1 MPNDADRDPAPAPA
15 SLRLPT
21 RLFVFVRPR
30 NILDGLDQL
39 HLASV
44 PEDVVVVVFDE
55 PSRNQRN
62 GVRFTRESI
71 VLDYGQPHDAM
82 NGALWPLSTNDPAEL
97 LKRPDRC
104 HLAVLP
110 SRAIEDAFMTDFVR
124 QVHRA
129 VPGDAAFALLG
140 VPMAKQEL
148 DMMQETRTIQTFGAN
163 QDLLGVFTDTL
174 TRDER
179 AVAMKAMHAAICDL
193 DDDAIL
199 FSRLLDRQL
208 TPRALTVA
216 PGLILAHLIRNRVV
230 DPADWDVMRIP
241 GPEGLVYNVNVEL
254 LNQAKRHIADPRGR
268 FRLPSFALDKQELQR
283 PPLPRGEAVVN
294 ERAYRLVEFPDVD
307 APIGSQAISKLNEW
321 CSTRKLPLPKEEDL
335 ACPASTMH
343 APLFSM
349 VYRVLGQDFA
359 TPAGYPT
366 KATAKAE
373 AAKLALIGTG
383 ILRISPQAMAF
394 ASFMAPGEKM
404 RLRGIDD
411 AVAAAEMAPPA
422 VTAMAAAAPP
432 VATVTVI
439 PTRPPVPP
447 TAALVDRPNEAPVL
461 VPLHPHITAKVPD
474 VIPPS
479 AHHWTVPNEAPAPAP
494 VPVPES
500 AAPAGVTT
508 VAAPAASQAV
518 HIAPA
523 VATVPGMPTGV
534 TWLPLIQ
541 SLPLRQDPISHLEQH
556 FAKAAPNMP
565 RPVYTEQ
572 EQNFG
577 GKSYFKQTVAVG
589 GNGARIYTS
598 PCWHTTK
605 SDAKK
610 EAAFLAVLRMSL
622 LPGLRNS
629 HPALRALFDNDDA
642 PPPVMDAGYPPPVPV
657 HAPVMAVP
665 AAAAPAPTVS
675 VEPVMAA
682 PAAPMSVIPSTN
694 AGVPPTVVV
703 VAAPPAPAAPAPR
716 PSPFPAHWP
725 PFDPRED
732 YVSKLNVFHHRAQLA
747 LPIYEEIDTSLAGR
761 PQFRFRLRFD
771 GRVWESPTIMNKKK
785 LAKAE
790 VAYMAACHYGL
801 VTNTPNEH
809 PSGHDAPPPPPPQ
822 APPAARSRTRSEEMD
837 VDDRPAKRAR
847 SDYPNERPRHES
859 DYPNDRAYSSRAR
872 SPDRRDQPLEYASR
886 RDNRRDDRRD
896 RGRDVD
902 DRYRDEGRSRD
913 RSRDTNDRSRGEG
926 RSRDRVRE
934 PYPLEARRHDEH
946 SRSSGDR
953 ARRDRDHDRDRE
965 REVSRDRVPNEHGRS
980 RDRDYAYNRDYGR
993 DRDEGRERSRHSS
1006 RDHERS
1012 DVSERKRDREPSSR
1026 DADLRRTLR
1035 DADLRRSLPP
1045 RDTDARP
1052 RDDRSDRS
1060 RPGTMYVDDASSSG
1074 SRTPARRTREPS
1086 SRAMTPDLPNITQPP
1101 TDPPHSF
1108 RYRGTRVMLPG
1119 ANRPPLKALRDVA
1132 EQMGVRPPS
1141 TRVHVVPMD
1150 DGGPPQWFGDLD
1162 FPELGLRTKSMSL
1175 HDDQVFAR
1183 QDAAEVAWRE
1193 VQRRYRPKR
1202 DEDEEEG
1209 RGRDGSDDEEGQLY
1223 AMR

>member
-1 MPNDADRDPAPAPA
+1 MPNDAGRKPAPAPA

-44 PEDVVVVVFDE
+44 PEVRARHLPPSSALMTLKHDYDHDVVVVVFDE
-55 PSRNQRN
+55 PSRSQRN
-62 GVRFTRESI
+62 GVRFTRQSI

-82 NGALWPLSTNDPAEL
+82 NGTVWPLSTNDPAEL

-110 SRAIEDAFMTDFVR
+110 SCATEGAFMTDFIR
-124 QVHRA
+124 QFHHA
-129 VPGDAAFALLG
+129 APDHAAFALLG
-140 VPMAKQEL
+140 VLVAKQTL

-179 AVAMKAMHAAICDL
+179 AVAMKAVHAAICDL
-193 DDDAIL
+193 DDEAIL
-199 FSRLLDRQL
+199 FSRLLGRQL
-208 TPRALTVA
+208 TPHALAVA
-216 PGLILAHLIRNRVV
+216 PGLILAHLIRNRIV
-230 DPADWDVMRIP
+230 DPTEWDVMRIP
-241 GPEGLVYNVNVEL
+241 GPNGLVYNVNVEL

-268 FRLPSFALDKQELQR
+268 FRLPSFALDTHDLQR
-283 PPLPRGEAVVN
+283 PPLPRGEAVVSN
-294 ERAYRLVEFPDVD
+294 KAYRLVEFPDVD

-335 ACPASTMH
+335 VCPASTMH

-383 ILRISPQAMAF
+383 ILRVSPQAMAF
-394 ASFMAPGEKM
+394 AAYMAPGEKM
-404 RLRGIDD
+404 RLRGVDD
-411 AVAAAEMAPPA
+411 AVAMTEMAPPA
-422 VTAMAAAAPP
+422 VTTMAAAAPP
-432 VATVTVI
+432 IATVTVI
-439 PTRPPVPP
+439 PTRPPMPP
-447 TAALVDRPNEAPVL
+447 TAALVNQPNEAPVL
-461 VPLHPHITAKVPD
+461 VPPHPHVAAKVPD

-479 AHHWTVPNEAPAPAP
+479 AHHWTSPNEVPAPAP
-494 VPVPES
+494 LPAPKS
-500 AAPAGVTT
+500 AAPSAVVP
-508 VAAPAASQAV
+508 VAAPAAPQFV
-518 HIAPA
+518 YIAPA
-523 VATVPGMPTGV
+523 VATDPGMPTGV

-541 SLPLRQDPISHLEQH
+541 SLPLRQDPISRLEQH
-556 FAKAAPNMP
+556 FAKAAPSMP

-589 GNGARIYTS
+589 RSGARVYTS

-622 LPGLRNS
+622 VPGLRNS
-629 HPALRALFDNDDA
+629 HPALRALYDNDDA

-665 AAAAPAPTVS
+665 AAAAPGPTVTI
-675 VEPVMAA
+675 EPVMAA
-682 PAAPMSVIPSTN
+682 PAARMSVISSSHD
-694 AGVPPTVVV
+694 GVPPTVVV
-703 VAAPPAPAAPAPR
+703 VAAPPAPPAPAPR

-801 VTNTPNEH
+801 VTNAPNEY
-809 PSGHDAPPPPPPQ
+809 SSSHDAPPPPPPQ
-822 APPAARSRTRSEEMD
+822 APPAARSRGRSEDMD
-837 VDDRPAKRAR
+837 VDDRSAKRAR
-847 SDYPNERPRHES
+847 HDYPNERPRHES
-859 DYPNDRAYSSRAR
+859 DYPNDRSGSSRLR
-872 SPDRRDQPLEYASR
+872 SPDRRDQPLKYAPP
-886 RDNRRDDRRD
+886 RDDRHDDRRD
-896 RGRDVD
+896 RGHDVKD
-902 DRYRDEGRSRD
+902 WYRDERRSRD
-913 RSRDTNDRSRGEG
+913 RA
-926 RSRDRVRE
+926 RE
-934 PYPLEARRHDEH
+934 PYPLEARRHDERSH
-946 SRSSGDR
+946 SSGDR
-953 ARRDRDHDRDRE
+953 ARRERDRE
-965 REVSRDRVPNEHGRS
+965 VSQDRVPNEHGRS
-980 RDRDYAYNRDYGR
+980 RNRDYAYDRDHGR
-993 DRDEGRERSRHSS
+993 DRDEDRERSRRSS
-1006 RDHERS
+1006 RDHER
-1012 DVSERKRDREPSSR
+1012 DDRDRERDRDREPSSR

-1035 DADLRRSLPP
+1035 DAD
-1045 RDTDARP
+1045 AHP

-1060 RPGTMYVDDASSSG
+1060 RPRTMYVDDASSSG
-1074 SRTPARRTREPS
+1074 SRTPVRRPREPS
-1086 SRAMTPDLPNITQPP
+1086 SRAMTPDLPNISQPP

-1108 RYRGTRVMLPG
+1108 RYRDTRVMLPG

-1132 EQMGVRPPS
+1132 EQMGVRPPV

-1150 DGGPPQWFGDLD
+1150 DGGPPQWFGELNI
-1162 FPELGLRTKSMSL
+1162 PELGLHTKSMSL

-1202 DEDEEEG
+1202 DGDEDEEG
-1209 RGRDGSDDEEGQLY
+1209 RGRDGSDGEEGQLH